1 MHFHGQAECE
11 ARRVREVLLGIS
23 SVLSK
28 QQIMPMLL
36 QACPSFVDSW
46 NELRDEH
53 GPELDEL
60 VYVSLGAYAR
70 HLVALL
76 EQQRSA
82 EFLNVF
88 QVIEELHVH
97 GDADV
102 REAATIGLLEGIQN
116 ALSHAGADQSAVESY
131 LLPESARWWRSL
143 NKFWAG
149 EIRFVGEDLKS

>member
-1 MHFHGQAECE
+1 
-11 ARRVREVLLGIS
+11 
-23 SVLSK
+23 
-28 QQIMPMLL
+28 MLL

-46 NELRDEH
+46 NDLRAEY

-76 EQQRSA
+76 QQRRTA
-82 EFLNVF
+82 EFPNVF
-88 QVIEELHVH
+88 RAIEELHVH
-97 GDADV
+97 GDVDV

-116 ALSHAGADQSAVESY
+116 ALSHAGADQLGIESL

-149 EIRFVGEDLKS
+149 EIRVVGEVLTPS